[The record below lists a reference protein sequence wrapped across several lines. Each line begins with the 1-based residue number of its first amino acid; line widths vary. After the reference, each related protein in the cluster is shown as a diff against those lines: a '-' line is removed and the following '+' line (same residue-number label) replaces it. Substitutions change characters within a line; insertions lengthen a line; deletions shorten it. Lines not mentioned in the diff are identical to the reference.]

1 MEDKKTSLL
10 IKNCKAYINGK
21 LENKNIL
28 MINGKISKIT
38 GKLLKAKKSINAKG
52 NIIIPGAID
61 CHVHFRE
68 PGLTHKGDFLTESRA
83 AAKGGITTVL
93 DMPNT
98 IPATITARDLEE
110 KRKLARKSVVNYGF
124 HFGSTP
130 DNLQEIKKA
139 KNIASVKVYMDYTT
153 GDLKIDD
160 YNAVEKIMKSSR
172 VTSFHAESEHARDI
186 ISLIKKKKIKNKA
199 YFCHTSSEKELNYVK
214 DAKLKNAFVEITP
227 HHLFM
232 TDKHIQELGA
242 FAEMK
247 PGLKS
252 FKDQK
257 ALWNGI
263 KKGMIDTIATDHAPH
278 TKEEKKAANYPFGV
292 PGVET
297 MLPLL
302 LDAFNNKRIEL
313 SDIIRLC
320 CENPA
325 RIFGIKNK
333 GFIKE
338 GYDADLTI
346 IDLKKRQLVNAAEL
360 LAKCGWSPFEGRMLR
375 GWPVT
380 TIINGNVVYNKGAVF
395 DVKGEEIK
403 YS

>member
-1 MEDKKTSLL
+1 MGDKKTSLL
-10 IKNCKAYINGK
+10 IKNCKAYINGR

-28 MINGKISKIT
+28 IINGKISKIT
-38 GKLLKAKKSINAKG
+38 NKLPKAKKTLNAKG
-52 NIIIPGAID
+52 NIVIPGAID

-68 PGLTHKGDFLTESRA
+68 PGMTNKADFLTESRA

-98 IPATITARDLEE
+98 IPPTTTIKDLEE
-110 KRKLARKSVVNYGF
+110 KRKSARKSVVNYGF
-124 HFGSTP
+124 HFGSTLE
-130 DNLQEIKKA
+130 NLQEIRKA
-139 KNIASVKVYMDYTT
+139 KGIASVKVYMDYTT

-160 YNAVEKIMKSSR
+160 YNVVEKIMKMSK

-186 ISLIKKKKIKNKA
+186 INIIKKKRIKNKA
-199 YFCHTSSEKELNYVK
+199 YFCHISSEKELNYIK
-214 DAKLKNAFVEITP
+214 DAKLKNVFVEVTP

-247 PGLKS
+247 PRLKS

-257 ALWNGI
+257 TLWNGV

-278 TKEEKKAANYPFGV
+278 TKEEKREANYPFGV

-302 LDAFNNKRIEL
+302 LDAFNNKRMDL
-313 SDIIRLC
+313 KDIVRLC

-325 RIFGIKNK
+325 RIFGIIRK
-333 GFIKE
+333 GAIKE
-338 GYDADLTI
+338 GFDADLTI
-346 IDLKKRQLVNAAEL
+346 VDIKKRQLINANEL
-360 LAKCGWSPFEGRMLR
+360 LTKCGWSPFEGRMLR

-380 TIINGNVVYNKGAVF
+380 TIINGSLVYHKNVVYYK
-395 DVKGEEIK
+395 KGEEVEF
-403 YS
+403 S

>member
-1 MEDKKTSLL
+1 MGDKKASLL
-10 IKNCKAYINGK
+10 IKNCKPFINGR
-21 LENKNIL
+21 LEDKNIL
-28 MINGKISKIT
+28 VVNGRISKIT
-38 GKLLKAKKSINAKG
+38 SKLPKAKKTLNAKG
-52 NIIIPGAID
+52 NIIIPGLID

-98 IPATITARDLEE
+98 IPPTITAKNLEE

-124 HFGSTP
+124 HFGSTLE
-130 DNLQEIKKA
+130 NLQEIKKA
-139 KNIASVKVYMDYTT
+139 ENIASVKIYMDYTT

-160 YNAVEKIMKSSR
+160 YSVVERIMRMSKAV
-172 VTSFHAESEHARDI
+172 SFHAEGGHARDV
-186 ISLIKKKKIKNKA
+186 IKIAQKKKIKNNL
-199 YFCHTSSEKELNYVK
+199 YFCHISSEKELNHVK
-214 DAKLKNAFVEITP
+214 DAKLKNAFAEVTP

-247 PGLKS
+247 PGLKP

-263 KKGMIDTIATDHAPH
+263 KKGMVDTIATDHAPH

-302 LDAFNNKRIEL
+302 LDAFNNNRIGLDE
-313 SDIIRLC
+313 IVRLC
-320 CENPA
+320 CWNPS
-325 RIFGIKNK
+325 RIFGIKGK
-333 GFIKE
+333 GAIKE
-338 GYDADLTI
+338 GFDADLTI
-346 IDLKKRQLVNAAEL
+346 VDLKKRQLVNAGEL
-360 LAKCGWSPFEGRMLR
+360 LTKCGWSPFEGRMLK

-380 TIINGNVVYNKGAVF
+380 TIINGNLAYHKNVVFG
-395 DVKGEEIK
+395 VKGEEVK
-403 YS
+403 FA

>member
-1 MEDKKTSLL
+1 MSLL
-10 IKNCKAYINGK
+10 IKNCKAYIGGK

-28 MINGKISKIT
+28 TINGKISKIT
-38 GKLLKAKKSINAKG
+38 SKLPKAKKTFNAKG
-52 NIIIPGAID
+52 NIVIPGAID

-68 PGLTHKGDFLTESRA
+68 PGMANKGDFLTESRA

-98 IPATITARDLEE
+98 VPPTTTIKVLEE

-124 HFGSTP
+124 HFGSTL

-153 GDLKIDD
+153 GDLKIDEYD
-160 YNAVEKIMKSSR
+160 VVEKIMKMSK

-186 ISLIKKKKIKNKA
+186 INIIKKKRLKSKA
-199 YFCHTSSEKELNYVK
+199 YFCHISSEKELNYVK
-214 DAKLKNAFVEITP
+214 DAKMKNAFAEVTP

-247 PGLKS
+247 PGLKP

-263 KKGMIDTIATDHAPH
+263 KKGMVDTIATDHAPH

-313 SDIIRLC
+313 DDIVRLC

-325 RIFGIKNK
+325 VIFGMKKK

-338 GYDADLTI
+338 GFDADLTI
-346 IDLKKRQLVNAAEL
+346 VDLKKRQLVNPNEL
-360 LAKCGWSPFEGRMLR
+360 LTKCGWSPFEGRMLR

-380 TIINGNVVYNKGAVF
+380 TIINGSLVYHKNVVF
-395 DVKGEEIK
+395 DVKGEEVRF
-403 YS
+403 S